1 MELPT
6 KKARQQLSM
15 GGLLSIARN
24 QFDKVVIEKESERSS
39 SALSDCLMSGL
50 AIFSMKYPSLLSF
63 DKAQDDPII
72 EHNIKTLFDVKNV
85 PCDTYLRK
93 RLDEVNPRLL
103 RGAFKS
109 IFTALQRGKALED
122 YTYLDNSYLISIDG
136 TGTFSSSTVH
146 CDQCNIKESKK
157 TGTTY
162 YHQMLNAVIVHPDK
176 REVIPL
182 CPEAILKADGQTKN
196 DCERNAAKRL
206 LQDLR
211 REHPHLKITIIEDG
225 LSSNGPH
232 IRLLKE
238 LNMHYILGAKPDD
251 HKFLYDWVATSTHV
265 KTHETLD
272 EKGVIRR
279 YRYLNN
285 VPLNDANFE
294 LEVNFLEY
302 TEISPKGKTQKFAW
316 VTDFVLSEH
325 TVYTIMKGARARW
338 KIENETFNT
347 LKNQGY
353 HYEHN
358 FGHGSEYLHT
368 VFAYL
373 MMLAFLIDQV
383 QQLCCAFFQAALL
396 KMERKKYLW
405 EKLRSLFFN
414 FLIESWEQCYHAIT
428 QGLIATRLASTINS
442 S

>member
-24 QFDKVVIEKESERSS
+24 QFDKVVIEKESQRSS

-238 LNMHYILGAKPDD
+238 LNMHYILGAKSDD

-285 VPLNDANFE
+285 VPLNDA
-294 LEVNFLEY
+294 
-302 TEISPKGKTQKFAW
+302 
-316 VTDFVLSEH
+316 
-325 TVYTIMKGARARW
+325 
-338 KIENETFNT
+338 
-347 LKNQGY
+347 
-353 HYEHN
+353 N